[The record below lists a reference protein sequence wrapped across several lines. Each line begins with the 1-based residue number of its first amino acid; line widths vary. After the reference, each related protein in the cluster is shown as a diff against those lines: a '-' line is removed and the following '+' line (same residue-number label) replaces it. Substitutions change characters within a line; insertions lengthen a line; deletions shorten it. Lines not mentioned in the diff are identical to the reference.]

1 MSGLDIDKVH
11 NLIPKTEA
19 NRTLNG
25 RLDSLIEKFGVL
37 NVIKS
42 VEGYLINS
50 ELDAAIKQLIA
61 EYTKKVVAKIA
72 TFAKDREKK

>member
-25 RLDSLIEKFGVL
+25 RLDSLIEKFGVS

-42 VEGYLINS
+42 ANGYLINP

-61 EYTKKVVAKIA
+61 EYTKKVVIKFA